1 MIHGQLTEPGFD
13 ISLDGRVFQV
23 QVISA
28 LKSQVDIQVVVN
40 CGLIDGDQ
48 VRGESAV
55 VDIHGVCIDLAQRQ
69 AVVVGTA
76 AKIDIQS
83 LQACRSIARDGDRVT
98 EANQVHRQV
107 DRTCDRGR
115 VRGQILA
122 VDPKHRSGVSRQH
135 DLRGGVRNIERV
147 IGLRNRRIDVVERY
161 CGAADIHRDE
171 IRKKLS
177 WLQHFKT

>member
-1 MIHGQLTEPGFD
+1 MAHGQLTDPGFD

-55 VDIHGVCIDLAQRQ
+55 VDIHGVCIDLGQRQ
-69 AVVVGTA
+69 AIVVGSA
-76 AKIDIQS
+76 AKIDIQP
-83 LQACRSIARDGDRVT
+83 LQTRRSITGNGDRIT
-98 EANQVHRQV
+98 EANQVHRQI
-107 DRTCDRGR
+107 DGTCDRGR

-122 VDPKHRSGVSRQH
+122 VDSKHRSGVSRQH
-135 DLRGGVRNIERV
+135 DLRGRVGNIERV
-147 IGLRNRRIDVVERY
+147 IRLRIRGIDIVERN
-161 CGAADIHRDE
+161 CCAADIYRNE
-171 IRKKLS
+171 IRQQLA
-177 WLQHFKT
+177 WLKHFKT